1 MLWLKEVIGGMSRVK
16 VLLKFGFFAVVG
28 LLMEFPQL
36 AAQNFEKEP
45 ELYFD
50 LGEASQFELTSES
63 KRELLSMIKRRG
75 EELERE
81 LSNPDSLGE
90 AVLEF
95 EAHLKRSKS
104 YFAQMVGMGCAI
116 GAACV
121 AGYLFASVLPS
132 SVMQREPWL
141 SAFIILGHSGLWAF
155 NIGALGFGLAMKD
168 GVEEKA
174 IVPKVFLD
182 LRSRSILEA
191 AQDVS
196 AQMRA
201 MAVPLSFWSIRRLR
215 DFTYRFLAFQ
225 ALERLILEMEIEKDS
240 DFERVLKLTGSQK
253 KIVDDEWAAD
263 WSDVQKKKVQV
274 EAIRALRRLE
284 LATLR
289 VMEDGMA
296 DIGGPMPI
304 DEWVEKDCLAMIKL
318 YMKNRNSF

>member
-1 MLWLKEVIGGMSRVK
+1 MR
-16 VLLKFGFFAVVG
+16 VLLFFIFAALVSLALASSPV
-28 LLMEFPQL
+28 

-63 KRELLSMIKRRG
+63 KRELLSMIKGRV
-75 EELERE
+75 EELEQE
-81 LSNPDSLGE
+81 LSKPDSLGE

-95 EAHLKRSKS
+95 EGNLKRNKNA
-104 YFAQMVGMGCAI
+104 FAQMVGVGCAI

-121 AGYLFASVLPS
+121 SGYLFTSVLPS
-132 SVMQREPWL
+132 LAIQREPWL
-141 SAFIILGHSGLWAF
+141 SAMITLGHSGLWAF
-155 NIGALGFGLAMKD
+155 NIGALGFVLAMK
-168 GVEEKA
+168 GHIEEKSPA
-174 IVPKVFLD
+174 PKMFLD
-182 LRSRSILEA
+182 LRSRSILQA

-253 KIVDDEWAAD
+253 KIVDDEWATD

-289 VMEDGMA
+289 VMEDGIA

-304 DEWVEKDCLAMIKL
+304 DEWVEKGCMEMIKL
-318 YMKNRNSF
+318 YMKNRNSL